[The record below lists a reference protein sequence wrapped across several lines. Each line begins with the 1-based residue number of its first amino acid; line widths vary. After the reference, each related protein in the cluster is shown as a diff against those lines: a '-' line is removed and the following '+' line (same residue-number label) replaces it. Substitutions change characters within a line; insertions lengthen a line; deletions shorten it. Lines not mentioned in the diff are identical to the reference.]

1 MDDDK
6 IIGNNGN
13 DTPLNEE
20 AKNEDGNAANTDDY
34 TDVVA
39 NAKMDDENDM
49 DELQNDYVSSN
60 RSMLLPLSTYL
71 ECIKNWFLD
80 YASYVNLGT
89 RRASYRRWIETSSA
103 SHTSLNEANGRWT
116 IQ

>member
-39 NAKMDDENDM
+39 NAKMDDEKR
-49 DELQNDYVSSN
+49 Y
-60 RSMLLPLSTYL
+60 
-71 ECIKNWFLD
+71 
-80 YASYVNLGT
+80 G
-89 RRASYRRWIETSSA
+89 RATKRLCLI
-103 SHTSLNEANGRWT
+103 
-116 IQ
+116 

>member
-20 AKNEDGNAANTDDY
+20 AKNKDGNAANTDDY

-39 NAKMDDENDM
+39 NRFSAKME
-49 DELQNDYVSSN
+49 
-60 RSMLLPLSTYL
+60 
-71 ECIKNWFLD
+71 
-80 YASYVNLGT
+80 
-89 RRASYRRWIETSSA
+89 RRKRC
-103 SHTSLNEANGRWT
+103 GRAT
-116 IQ
+116 KTTMFHLTDRCFCR

>member
-39 NAKMDDENDM
+39 NAKMDDEK
-49 DELQNDYVSSN
+49 
-60 RSMLLPLSTYL
+60 R
-71 ECIKNWFLD
+71 C
-80 YASYVNLGT
+80 G
-89 RRASYRRWIETSSA
+89 RATKRLCLI
-103 SHTSLNEANGRWT
+103 
-116 IQ
+116 